1 MSSSNPHPP
10 ITMQADHTADPA
22 VAQAS
27 PQAAFARQAPMQEE
41 GTMPEDHSMPAP
53 HEQDETLESRT
64 EEYWGTVYSSG
75 REVAFG
81 GIEQSR
87 SVYWTEADEAA
98 YLERVKAKASTMA
111 SELLTKAQAEVADIR
126 EAARQEGYAN
136 GLAEAKEELEV
147 FRSSIA
153 ENVASVLSAIEG
165 QCTQVFRN
173 WQEDIVGVARLAVE
187 KATAITI
194 SEERT
199 AVLRSLIEQSL
210 ATLEDHRIITLR
222 VHPEDE
228 PAITDIMDSTT
239 ERRTDIGSW
248 KVLADASITPGGLQL
263 DTGSSLAQ
271 STVESRL
278 AAVDSVLRHL
288 SLPEMP

>member
-10 ITMQADHTADPA
+10 ITMPAEPAADPA
-22 VAQAS
+22 VAQGS
-27 PQAAFARQAPMQEE
+27 PQAAFAGEAPMPEE
-41 GTMPEDHSMPAP
+41 GDTHAP
-53 HEQDETLESRT
+53 GEEQGADLESRT
-64 EEYWGTVYSSG
+64 EEYWGTVYASG

-98 YLERVKAKASTMA
+98 YLERVKSKASAMA
-111 SELLTKAQAEVADIR
+111 SELLAKAQAEVADIR
-126 EAARQEGYAN
+126 EAARQEGYTN

-147 FRSSIA
+147 FRTSIA

-173 WQEDIVGVARLAVE
+173 WQDDIVGVARLAVE

-210 ATLEDHRIITLR
+210 SALEDHRIITLC

-228 PAITDIMDSTT
+228 PAITDIMQSTT
-239 ERRTDIGSW
+239 ERRTDIGTW
-248 KVLADASITPGGLQL
+248 KVVADASITPGGLKL
-263 DTGSSLAQ
+263 DTGSSMAQ